1 MNFDM
6 KGLSAEH
13 QGKRLRIEFT
23 DGEICEGDLVML
35 CTCDEHAPCCG
46 IVFDLWTPNRPTKY
60 TGAFEKSAHP
70 AVWSEIEFVKHF
82 EVLGKE
88 AA

>member
-6 KGLSAEH
+6 KGLSAEQ

-82 EVLGKE
+82 EALGKE